1 MPPVLALSVMV
12 RLGVVIVVAITFA
25 VIVMPI
31 VVFPV
36 VGKCYPDQK
45 GCEYYK

>member
-1 MPPVLALSVMV
+1 VPPVLALSVMV

-36 VGKCYPDQK
+36 VGKR
-45 GCEYYK
+45 